1 MVVLRA
7 GKGFCK
13 DRQEGALVGE
23 KGWLGLQAVETE
35 VRGPDTT
42 HDVSILPSEK
52 PIRNGLTSS
61 QLKYSPSCV
70 CHRCQAQ
77 SVENQR
83 QKARG
88 REGRAGENERLD
100 LIYPPRAEGFP
111 PSSVSLGFHPLAWRT
126 SPSFS
131 AR

>member
-70 CHRCQAQ
+70 CQVPGAVSGESETESERERGEGWGERTSGFNLPSEGGGLPSLL
-77 SVENQR
+77 SVAWLSPPGLENQ
-83 QKARG
+83 
-88 REGRAGENERLD
+88 
-100 LIYPPRAEGFP
+100 
-111 PSSVSLGFHPLAWRT
+111 S
-126 SPSFS
+126 
-131 AR
+131 